1 MSNEV
6 EEIDV
11 TKTLIFLLVSLFV
24 TLVITAAMIIH
35 DIKALKIKKI
45 KSDKKVFDKL
55 VEIYTSNIPN
65 IDELNIMSNEG
76 HYQREASRWEI
87 HSK

>member
-1 MSNEV
+1 LE
-6 EEIDV
+6 
-11 TKTLIFLLVSLFV
+11 L
-24 TLVITAAMIIH
+24 
-35 DIKALKIKKI
+35 IKKI